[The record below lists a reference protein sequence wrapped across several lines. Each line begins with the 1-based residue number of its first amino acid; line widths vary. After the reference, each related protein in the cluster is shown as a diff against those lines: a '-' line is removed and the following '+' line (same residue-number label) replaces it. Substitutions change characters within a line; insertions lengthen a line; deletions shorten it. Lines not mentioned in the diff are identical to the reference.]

1 MFYFFLYFNVFM
13 YVFIYAAVLGLGCG
27 VRALSS
33 WPVTASGCVHLLA
46 AALGAHGRPRALC
59 RRGGLLSPA
68 GPSFSSR
75 GLVEMQSAGSRAL
88 GLAGSRELDIHIQSF
103 FSCLQNSVLK
113 LKFTRQ
119 KSSILNVSSSF
130 FKVYKE
136 QWLQEKI
143 TGTSLVV

>member
-75 GLVEMQSAGSRAL
+75 GLVEMQSAGSRAR
-88 GLAGSRELDIHIQSF
+88 GLTGSYFLPRP
-103 FSCLQNSVLK
+103 FSC
-113 LKFTRQ
+113 
-119 KSSILNVSSSF
+119 
-130 FKVYKE
+130 
-136 QWLQEKI
+136 
-143 TGTSLVV
+143 SLPHLICSDRGWRPCASCLLRRDSYPPDPQGSPPCGLFLAACGV